1 LQLITT
7 QSRTP
12 LAVQCSSSRTYC

>member
-1 LQLITT
+1 LQLITM
-7 QSRTP
+7 QPGTP